1 MMRVSGDLIEEGCSA
16 KLHDNMDISHLMVH
30 DQKVE
35 DTRLK
40 TSVVSRSGSPT
51 KFVQLYLRLTRIGC
65 LTLCPK
71 SEEVEIHL
79 VIRLLFPSVVRC
91 IEMNAWWEWEI
102 ALVGEKMAI
111 RLGIVLN

>member
-1 MMRVSGDLIEEGCSA
+1 MLEIQ
-16 KLHDNMDISHLMVH
+16 DNPRFKKRFSI
-30 DQKVE
+30 KVPSFP
-35 DTRLK
+35 RPK
-40 TSVVSRSGSPT
+40 
-51 KFVQLYLRLTRIGC
+51 RIGC

-71 SEEVEIHL
+71 REEVEIHL

-102 ALVGEKMAI
+102 ALVGEKRAI

>member
-51 KFVQLYLRLTRIGC
+51 KFLPISLCPTRIGH

-71 SEEVEIHL
+71 MEDVEIYL
-79 VIRLLFPSVVRC
+79 VGNLLMTSVVRS
-91 IEMNAWWEWEI
+91 
-102 ALVGEKMAI
+102 
-111 RLGIVLN
+111 IVVNS